1 MTGVAA
7 SLLMLCGAT
16 LAGAAEPFVERVFI
30 RDAFVAASVRA
41 AREGALRRLAR
52 PRCQA
57 VFADFRDERGRRL
70 YERLLE
76 LGQSGRDYFA
86 RIPFFDGAD
95 AKTCVEA
102 RAIAFTSPG
111 QRQVLVC
118 GRVFHHVRQTEPR
131 FSEAV
136 LIHEALHTLGL
147 GEDPPSSREITRQVL
162 KRCGWP

>member
-1 MTGVAA
+1 MTGVATG
-7 SLLMLCGAT
+7 LLMLCAAT

-30 RDAFVAASVRA
+30 RDAFVVASVRA

-52 PRCQA
+52 PRCRA
-57 VFADFRDERGRRL
+57 VFADFRDTDGRLL

-86 RIPFFDGAD
+86 SLPFFDGTNAP
-95 AKTCVEA
+95 TCFEA

-111 QRQVLVC
+111 QRQVMIC
-118 GRVFHHVRQTEPR
+118 GRAFHHARQTEPR

>member
-1 MTGVAA
+1 M
-7 SLLMLCGAT
+7 
-16 LAGAAEPFVERVFI
+16 AGAAAGLMILCGIAPGDMPAPVVERVFI
-30 RDAFVAASVRA
+30 RDAFVASSVRA

-52 PRCQA
+52 PRCRA
-57 VFADFRDERGRRL
+57 VFADFRDGQGRLL

-76 LGQSGRDYFA
+76 VGQSGRHYFA
-86 RIPFFDGAD
+86 SLPFFDGTD
-95 AKTCVEA
+95 APTCFEA

-111 QRQVLVC
+111 QRQVMIC
-118 GRVFHHVRQTEPR
+118 GRAFHHARQTEPR